1 MRTFFFK
8 EFFTFPLGPACQGLA
23 ACRQSAL
30 AAVLGQERIKRPPTN
45 RDRRLFSNSKVTYL
59 CVTPNLPI
67 MQPQTLDV
75 FQVIAD
81 PSRRQ
86 MLVMLSKNSMT
97 INSLA
102 ENFDMSR
109 PAVSKHVKILYNA
122 GFISIKDIGRERHC
136 VLKQDGF
143 EELQDFISYF
153 DKFWATKLK
162 KLQTLLDNKSKQ
174 RLQ

>member
-1 MRTFFFK
+1 MT
-8 EFFTFPLGPACQGLA
+8 A
-23 ACRQSAL
+23 
-30 AAVLGQERIKRPPTN
+30 
-45 RDRRLFSNSKVTYL
+45 
-59 CVTPNLPI
+59 
-67 MQPQTLDV
+67 QTLDV

-86 MLVMLSKNSMT
+86 MMQLLSKDSMT

-109 PAVSKHVKILYNA
+109 PAVSKHIKILYNA

-143 EELQDFISYF
+143 NELQDFINYF
-153 DKFWATKLK
+153 DKFWSTKLK
-162 KLQTLLDNKSKQ
+162 KLETILNKKSK
-174 RLQ
+174 